1 MAEQLHVK
9 TKGEGDSNIVLL
21 HGLFGSGNN
30 LGQIARGL
38 QEDHRVHSVDLPDHG
53 RSDWLPEASIQ
64 RYAHC
69 VAAWIDDQQLTGC
82 CLVGHSLGGKVAMQ
96 LAVNRPELIKR
107 LVILDISPMAYTVRR
122 HDHIFAGLN
131 AVKEASVKT
140 RSDARKVLLAHIDE
154 PSVAD
159 FLLTSAYRDDSGLID
174 WRFNLVQLETGYRHM
189 LSGIEVQDARGLPC
203 PIPSLVVRGADS
215 HYVPK
220 TTKHDFAHL
229 FSALNV
235 VTVKNAGHWLHQEQT
250 ETVLSLI
257 RRFIAL

>member
-1 MAEQLHVK
+1 MK
-9 TKGEGDSNIVLL
+9 TLGEGDSNVVLL

-38 QEDHRVHSVDLPDHG
+38 KEEHRVHSIDLPDHG

-64 RYAHC
+64 SYAHC
-69 VAAWIDDQQLTGC
+69 VAAWMVDQQLTNC
-82 CLVGHSLGGKVAMQ
+82 CVIGHSLGGKVAMQ

-131 AVKEASVKT
+131 AVKAAGVKT
-140 RSDARKVLLAHIDE
+140 RAGARDVLLTHME
-154 PSVAD
+154 ESSVAD
-159 FLLTSAYRDDSGLID
+159 FLLTSAYTDESGLID
-174 WRFNLVQLETGYRHM
+174 WRFNLVQLEADYRHM
-189 LSGIEVQDARGLPC
+189 LSGIEVQEARGLPC
-203 PIPSLVVRGADS
+203 QIPSLVIRGADS
-215 HYVPK
+215 AYVPK
-220 TTKHDFAHL
+220 TTKQDFAHL
-229 FSALNV
+229 FAALNV

-257 RRFIAL
+257 GRFITP

>member
-9 TKGEGDSNIVLL
+9 SSGEGDSNVVLL

-53 RSDWLPEASIQ
+53 RSDWLPQASIQ
-64 RYAHC
+64 SYAHC
-69 VAAWIDDQQLTGC
+69 VAAWIDDHQLTNC
-82 CLVGHSLGGKVAMQ
+82 CLIGHSLGGKVAMQ
-96 LAVNRPELIKR
+96 LAVNRPELIQR
-107 LVILDISPMAYTVRR
+107 LVILDISPMTYTGRR

-131 AVKEASVKT
+131 AVKVAALKT
-140 RSDARKVLLAHIDE
+140 RSDARLVLLEHIDE

-159 FLLTSAYRDDSGLID
+159 FLLTSAYTDDSGLID
-174 WRFNLVQLETGYRHM
+174 WRFNMAQLKTNYLYL
-189 LSGIEVQDARGLPC
+189 LSGIEVQEARGLPC
-203 PIPSLVVRGADS
+203 QIPSLVVRGSDS
-215 HYVPK
+215 GYVPK
-220 TTKHDFAHL
+220 TTKQDFAHL
-229 FSALNV
+229 FGALNV

-257 RRFIAL
+257 GRFIAP